1 MVPCHPIL
9 QSKYSHN
16 ATLLT
21 FETPRKTA
29 LSLPVCSCILLKTDS
44 EGEAAIRPY
53 TPVSQETDGEFDLL
67 VKEYPD
73 GVASQFL
80 AKLKVGETAEF
91 KHIIFNVKI
100 PYPFKKKVGPEHSL
114 VDAFPRSVRHATP
127 F

>member
-29 LSLPVCSCILLKTDS
+29 LSLPVCSCILLKADS

-114 VDAFPRSVRHATP
+114 VDALPLFNE
-127 F
+127 